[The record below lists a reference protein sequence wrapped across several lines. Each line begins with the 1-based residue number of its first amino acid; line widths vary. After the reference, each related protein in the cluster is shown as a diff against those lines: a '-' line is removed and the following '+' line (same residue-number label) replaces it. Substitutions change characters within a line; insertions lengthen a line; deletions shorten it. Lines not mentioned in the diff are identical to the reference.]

1 MDLSSSVVFSL
12 QILFIASFQ
21 SAKVTSIYALA
32 LAALQRIAGLLTNAM
47 VTGLLAA
54 GSAAPPIAAKPDTTQ
69 TAVLAGGCF
78 WGLEAVFE
86 QVKGVSDVASGYAG
100 GSRGSADYQQV
111 SSRTTGHAE
120 AVKITYNPD
129 VVSDSQLLNIYF
141 SIAHDPT
148 ELNRQ
153 GPDVGT
159 QYRSAI
165 FFTDQQ
171 DSVPSTDP
179 HPGGAVE
186 FLLTG

>member
-1 MDLSSSVVFSL
+1 MSS
-12 QILFIASFQ
+12 
-21 SAKVTSIYALA
+21 
-32 LAALQRIAGLLTNAM
+32 G
-47 VTGLLAA
+47 
-54 GSAAPPIAAKPDTTQ
+54 
-69 TAVLAGGCF
+69 
-78 WGLEAVFE
+78 
-86 QVKGVSDVASGYAG
+86 
-100 GSRGSADYQQV
+100 
-111 SSRTTGHAE
+111 TTGHAE

-171 DSVPSTDP
+171 DGVPSTDR

-186 FLLTG
+186 FLLSG